1 MEVDKMDD
9 DLKAVHEDRIRA
21 LVAGDLDT
29 LDRCVANDLT
39 YISPHGRVLS
49 KKEVFN
55 RIRQGK
61 MTIQS
66 MEVTDFKGNQFGDSA
81 IFTYQAYTKFIDDGT
96 IVDGNVRGTNVYLR
110 RQGLWQLYL
119 AQQTSIT

>member
-1 MEVDKMDD
+1 MDD
-9 DLKAVHEDRIRA
+9 DLKAVHEARIRA
-21 LVAGDLDT
+21 LVTGDLDI
-29 LDRCVANDLT
+29 LDRCVADDLT

-49 KKEVFN
+49 KQDVFDS
-55 RIRQGK
+55 IRQGK

-66 MEVTDFKGNQFGDSA
+66 MEVTDLKSSQFGDSA
-81 IFTYQAYTKFIDDGT
+81 VLTYQAYTKFNDDGT

-119 AQQTSIT
+119 AQQTSIF

>member
-1 MEVDKMDD
+1 MEAPEMDD
-9 DLKAVHEDRIRA
+9 DLKAVHEDRMRA

-29 LDRCVANDLT
+29 LDRCVADDLT

-49 KKEVFN
+49 KKEVFDS
-55 RIRQGK
+55 IRQGK
-61 MTIQS
+61 MVIQT
-66 MEVTDFKGNQFGDSA
+66 MEVTDFKGHQFGDSA
-81 IFTYQAYTKFIDDGT
+81 VFTYQAYTKFIDNGT
-96 IVDGNVRGTNVYLR
+96 IVDGNIRGTNIYLR